1 MKVSKGEIFER
12 LFVNEPELNLHIE
25 QEAGSQ
31 VKLYVI
37 NFEISGYRNTEIS
50 NKISVEQLGE
60 GCTTEIYAL
69 AYLHGEESVTTET
82 HVKHA
87 VGGGASNQLIKFVLD
102 DEARGR
108 FIGDLKID
116 QDAQK
121 TEAHQTNRN
130 LLLSETAEMRT
141 QPQLEI
147 YALAYLKGDEKVT
160 TETHV
165 THAVGGGKSEQ
176 LIKFVLD
183 DNARGRFIGDLKIAP
198 DAQQT
203 EAHQTNRNLLLSEAA
218 EMRTQ
223 PQLEIYADDVQATHG
238 ASTGQLDESAL
249 FYMQQRGIDK
259 QKARQLLVGAFMRE
273 VLDKIPH
280 SLIPH
285 SLNPLLDAI
294 DGVVE

>member
-69 AYLHGEESVTTET
+69 AYLRGEESVT
-82 HVKHA
+82 A
-87 VGGGASNQLIKFVLD
+87 
-102 DEARGR
+102 
-108 FIGDLKID
+108 
-116 QDAQK
+116 
-121 TEAHQTNRN
+121 
-130 LLLSETAEMRT
+130 
-141 QPQLEI
+141 
-147 YALAYLKGDEKVT
+147 
-160 TETHV
+160 ETHV
-165 THAVGGGKSEQ
+165 THAVGGGTSNQ

-273 VLDKIPH
+273 VLDKIPDSLIH
-280 SLIPH
+280 SLSH
-285 SLNPLLDAI
+285 SLTPLLDAI